1 MIKMKDSG
9 IAWIGDIPSD
19 WNIAPNKRVMQKSKI
34 ICDKYNNE
42 NVLSLTMNGVIVRDL
57 ENPTGKMPL
66 TFDGYQYVQAGNLLM
81 CLFDID
87 VTPRCVGVINND
99 GVTSPA
105 YSQFKLLNDN
115 YVRYYY
121 YYYLYLD
128 FTKELLHLAKNLR
141 HSLTES
147 QLGEIYVPVPPLKTQ
162 HRIVDYLD
170 EKCAKID
177 SIIEKQQAVIE
188 KLKEYKLSV
197 ITEVVTKGLNPNV
210 EMKDSGVNWIGEIP
224 AHWYVTRIK
233 KCCILKTGTT
243 PSTSNNEWFNGNV
256 RWYTPGDFNENYVL
270 KKSTRTLSQKA
281 IDDGEAVIAEGE
293 TVMIIGIGGTA
304 GKIGISEGV
313 CSFNQQI
320 TALTNSTVY
329 PKYLMYWMI
338 ANTKFLK
345 ETAMFTTLP
354 ILNNQTIGNYLCII
368 PRDNNEAQRI
378 AEFLDKKCHQI
389 EESIASKQMII
400 DKLTEYK
407 KSLIYEVV
415 TGKKE
420 V

>member
-1 MIKMKDSG
+1 MIKMKNSG

-19 WNIAPNKRVMQKSKI
+19 WNVAPNKRVMQKSKI

-147 QLGEIYVPVPPLKTQ
+147 QLGEIYVPVPPLETQ
-162 HRIVDYLD
+162 YRIADYLD
-170 EKCAKID
+170 KKCAKID
-177 SIIEKQQAVIE
+177 AIIEKQQAVIE
-188 KLKEYKLSV
+188 KLKEYKLSI
-197 ITEVVTKGLNPNV
+197 ITEAVTKGLNPDV
-210 EMKDSGVNWIGEIP
+210 DMLDSGLEWIGTIPSHWQIKKLKYATEIMRGKFNHRPRNDPRYYDGKYPFVQTGDVARATKYIASYSQTLNELGYSVSKEFPKGSICMTIAANVGDVAVLNFDACFPDSVVGFVPSKEVNWN
-224 AHWYVTRIK
+224 Y
-233 KCCILKTGTT
+233 L
-243 PSTSNNEWFNGNV
+243 F
-256 RWYTPGDFNENYVL
+256 YVL
-270 KKSTRTLSQKA
+270 KAMKKQLTRNAIISTQMNLN
-281 IDDGEAVIAEGE
+281 IE
-293 TVMIIGIGGTA
+293 IIKEEYIPLA
-304 GKIGISEGV
+304 PLDEQIS
-313 CSFNQQI
+313 I
-320 TALTNSTVY
+320 
-329 PKYLMYWMI
+329 M
-338 ANTKFLK
+338 
-345 ETAMFTTLP
+345 
-354 ILNNQTIGNYLCII
+354 
-368 PRDNNEAQRI
+368 
-378 AEFLDKKCHQI
+378 EFLDKKCND
-389 EESIASKQMII
+389 I
-400 DKLTEYK
+400 DKIICRKQDTIEKLTDYK